1 MPQHDD
7 LLPAD
12 IKAITTGLLRLSQQI
27 DRAECPA
34 DIAAILAPIVDRHD
48 GVLRRLTQIFEAIG
62 DTCDDFVH
70 QDRYAVGLQADSDE
84 AFDALRSLLNRV
96 NGLDEKFRTFSPVV
110 TRTPAGRRPSSA
122 AEDSVSSDGPTLPTA
137 LRIRQATDTLA
148 ELKNYF
154 RTRPSLDQALP
165 LLTCLLDEDEGV
177 PILLGDILRAS
188 THIVSEHFGH
198 PRSDAVRQAVE
209 AFRAAAQEATDW
221 HVLHWD
227 VRRLR
232 TQFDA
237 HCADATGR

>member
-34 DIAAILAPIVDRHD
+34 DIAAVLTPIVDRHD

-62 DTCDDFVH
+62 DICNDFVL
-70 QDRYAVGLQADSDE
+70 QDRYAVELQADSDE
-84 AFDALRSLLNRV
+84 AFSALGNLLTRV
-96 NGLDEKFRTFSPVV
+96 NGLDEDFRTFSPDV
-110 TRTPAGRRPSSA
+110 TRTPPGRRPSLVSQ
-122 AEDSVSSDGPTLPTA
+122 DSLSPDGPTAPNP
-137 LRIRQATDTLA
+137 LRIRQATHTLA

-154 RTRPSLDQALP
+154 RTHPSLDQALP
-165 LLTCLLDEDEGV
+165 LLSCLLDEDEGI

-188 THIVSEHFGH
+188 THIVNQHFDH

-209 AFRAAAQEATDW
+209 ALRAAAQEATDW

-227 VRRLR
+227 VQRLQ
-232 TQFDA
+232 TQVGA
-237 HCADATGR
+237 HGADASGR